1 MTRVTSRISPEIAA
15 ALLSAAVILAVVG
28 VRPPNGTTTP
38 GPLGTTP
45 PPSLRPTASELLS
58 PLVRSALETVVVIN
72 QRLAA
77 TGADL
82 EQELARANPDAAQI
96 KVVLPQIA
104 AQVAAVGQ
112 PVEVLVADPSTADLG
127 ADLAKAYGT
136 LADLVRQALRE
147 SIQNRAAYLQA
158 GEAGATLIKRLEP
171 LTARAKALLAGRL
184 ESPTPLPTASATPAP
199 TRSAP
204 PSPAPSPS
212 PTRPPTPS
220 SAAGGL
226 VINGGFE
233 TGLSPWVLQVVAPAA
248 ATLDQDR
255 TSPGAGTAAARVQIA
270 AGADARSGISLVQA
284 GVPLRAGQTY
294 TVRLLVRAA
303 EARDVRIRLAGTN
316 GDAYVARIFPVGTT
330 WTTIAFTF
338 DALVDDPAAE
348 IGIDL
353 GRSVATTWI
362 DAVTLTSG
370 G

>member
-1 MTRVTSRISPEIAA
+1 MTRVVSRISPEVVA

-28 VRPPNGTTTP
+28 VRPPSGPPPAPSGTIA
-38 GPLGTTP
+38 
-45 PPSLRPTASELLS
+45 PSLRPTASEPLS

-72 QRLAA
+72 ARLA
-77 TGADL
+77 GSGSDL
-82 EQELARANPDAAQI
+82 EQELARANPDASRV

-112 PVEVLVADPSTADLG
+112 PVEVLVADPLTADLG
-127 ADLAKAYGT
+127 ADLAKAYGA
-136 LADLVRQALRE
+136 LGDMVRQALRE

-158 GEAGATLIKRLEP
+158 GAAGAILIKRLEP

-184 ESPTPLPTASATPAP
+184 ESANPVPTASASPAP
-199 TRSAP
+199 TRSSSA
-204 PSPAPSPS
+204 SSAPSP
-212 PTRPPTPS
+212 RPTPS
-220 SAAGGL
+220 TAPSSAEGGL
-226 VINGGFE
+226 VVNGGFE
-233 TGLSPWVLQVVAPAA
+233 AGLSPWVLQVVSPAA

-255 TSPGAGTAAARVQIA
+255 TGPGAGAAAARIQIA
-270 AGADARSGISLVQA
+270 AGADARSGISLVQS
-284 GVPLRAGQTY
+284 GVPLRAGQSY
-294 TVRLLVRAA
+294 TVRLLARAA
-303 EARDVRIRLAGTN
+303 EARDVRIRLAGKS

-330 WTTIAFTF
+330 WTTISFTF

-362 DAVTLTSG
+362 DGVTLASG

>member
-1 MTRVTSRISPEIAA
+1 MMRVTSRISPEIAA

-28 VRPPNGTTTP
+28 VRPPNGAPPEPLATTA
-38 GPLGTTP
+38 
-45 PPSLRPTASELLS
+45 PSLRPTASEQLS

-72 QRLAA
+72 LRLAA
-77 TGADL
+77 SGVDL
-82 EQELARANPDAAQI
+82 EQELARANPQAPRIA
-96 KVVLPQIA
+96 VLLPRIA

-112 PVEVLVADPSTADLG
+112 PVEVLVADPSTAGLG
-127 ADLAKAYGT
+127 SDLAKAYGS
-136 LADLVRQALRE
+136 LGDLVRQALRE
-147 SIQNRAAYLQA
+147 SVQNRAAYLQA
-158 GEAGATLIKRLEP
+158 GEAGAILIRKLEP

-184 ESPTPLPTASATPAP
+184 ESAKPVPTASASPAP

-204 PSPAPSPS
+204 ASSRPS
-212 PTRPPTPS
+212 PTPTTHSATPS
-220 SAAGGL
+220 SAEGGL
-226 VINGGFE
+226 VVNGGFE
-233 TGLSPWVLQVVAPAA
+233 AGLSPWVLQVQSPAA

-255 TSPGAGTAAARVQIA
+255 TGPGAGAVAARVEIVT
-270 AGADARSGISLVQA
+270 GADARSGISLVQS

-294 TVRLLVRAA
+294 AVRLLVRAA

-316 GDAYVARIFPVGTT
+316 GDAYIARIFPVGTT
-330 WTTIAFTF
+330 WTTISFTF

-362 DAVTLTSG
+362 DAVALTSG